1 MLYIICE
8 ILYVEHLV
16 YMILLCL
23 GSIIDQQHT
32 IPENLK
38 LLSAEVRSKLQD
50 NMVLSLD
57 GGILVDRSLRNIQLA
72 DVVNKVFNV

>member
-8 ILYVEHLV
+8 ILCVEHWV

-23 GSIIDQQHT
+23 GSIHDQLHT
-32 IPENLK
+32 VTENLQ

-57 GGILVDRSLRNIQLA
+57 GGILVDRSLQNIQLA